1 MTLRH
6 MKIFV
11 AVYQNCSITK
21 AADQLHIVQ
30 PSVSLAIKELEN
42 YYGICLFDRI
52 GRRIYPTAG
61 GKNFYDYALHIVSL
75 FDEMEQK
82 IRDWDALGSVRVG
95 ASVTIGNLLLPQIVR
110 EFGRLH
116 PDIQV
121 SVTIGNADTIEQNV
135 MDNLVDFA
143 ITEGEASFPQ
153 LKQERLLRDR
163 FCVIAHPSHPL
174 AGRGEVGLE
183 DLLPYPFLLRESG
196 SASRAMVDSLFLA
209 RNHTITPAWEST
221 STQALVRGVVNNLG
235 ISILPYYLAYQELT
249 QELVVE
255 IPVKNLELYRYFSI
269 IYHQNKYLSESAK
282 AFLALCR
289 KYQIDREVDE

>member
-11 AVYQNCSITK
+11 AVYQNSSITK
-21 AADQLHIVQ
+21 AAEQLHIVQ

-52 GRRIYPTAG
+52 GRRIFPTASG
-61 GKNFYDYALHIVSL
+61 ANFYDYAIHIVSL
-75 FDEMEQK
+75 FDEMEHK

-116 PDIQV
+116 PDIRIT
-121 SVTIGNADTIEQNV
+121 VTISNAETIEQNV

-143 ITEGEASFPQ
+143 LTEGEASVPQ
-153 LKQERLLRDR
+153 IWQEPILRDR

-174 AGRGEVGLE
+174 SAMKEVALE
-183 DLLPYPFLLRESG
+183 DLLPYPLLLREPG
-196 SASRAMVDSLFLA
+196 SANRAMVDGLFLSKNRA
-209 RNHTITPAWEST
+209 VKPAWEST
-221 STQALVRGVVNNLG
+221 STQALVRGVMNNLG
-235 ISILPYYLAYQELT
+235 VSILPYCLVRQEIT
-249 QELVVE
+249 QGLVAEL
-255 IPVKNLELYRYFSI
+255 PVKLELFRYFSI
-269 IYHQNKYLSESAK
+269 ICHRNKYLSKSAR
-282 AFLALCR
+282 AFLDLCR
-289 KYQIDREVDE
+289 NYELYLG